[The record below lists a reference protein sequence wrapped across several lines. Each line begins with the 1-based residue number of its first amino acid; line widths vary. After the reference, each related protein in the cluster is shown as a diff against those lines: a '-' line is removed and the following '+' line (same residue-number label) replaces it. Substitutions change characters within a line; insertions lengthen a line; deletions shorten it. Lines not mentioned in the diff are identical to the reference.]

1 VPIPPIQLLAS
12 DRKSLGKVR
21 LVPSHPAIHAEARKL
36 EDHWYEVTMTLDQNV
51 PLGIMNESIRVEN
64 EHPTAGPTDV
74 PVLAR
79 IGGDFNPDGRRIDFG
94 LIREGEPRKVT
105 FRMQQYAP
113 QPAKVVRSTVKLA
126 VPAQV
131 EVTQEDKYIDT
142 VVTVGA
148 LPAFTSLDGI
158 VELETDHPTEPIV
171 RITVS
176 GGVLAKNPFEQAKTP
191 ESYEKFLA
199 IVKDA
204 LSRRDRIPLDR
215 FFSDVLGNVR
225 DERASKLLLRALA
238 EGNLP
243 TRMRAVE
250 ALAELKTPE
259 VIEQMRLTITDD
271 QESFVRRLAVAAYA
285 DAVGRTSV
293 PTLLLA
299 LQDDDA
305 WVREDTARQLEK
317 LGDTRAIPA
326 LQAALADPN
335 TEAATAIRDA
345 LAALQALVKK

>member
-1 VPIPPIQLLAS
+1 
-12 DRKSLGKVR
+12 
-21 LVPSHPAIHAEARKL
+21 
-36 EDHWYEVTMTLDQNV
+36 
-51 PLGIMNESIRVEN
+51 
-64 EHPTAGPTDV
+64 
-74 PVLAR
+74 
-79 IGGDFNPDGRRIDFG
+79 
-94 LIREGEPRKVT
+94 
-105 FRMQQYAP
+105 
-113 QPAKVVRSTVKLA
+113 
-126 VPAQV
+126 
-131 EVTQEDKYIDT
+131 
-142 VVTVGA
+142 
-148 LPAFTSLDGI
+148 
-158 VELETDHPTEPIV
+158 
-171 RITVS
+171 
-176 GGVLAKNPFEQAKTP
+176 
-191 ESYEKFLA
+191 
-199 IVKDA
+199 
-204 LSRRDRIPLDR
+204 
-215 FFSDVLGNVR
+215 VR

-317 LGDTRAIPA
+317 VGDTRAIPA

>member
-1 VPIPPIQLLAS
+1 
-12 DRKSLGKVR
+12 
-21 LVPSHPAIHAEARKL
+21 
-36 EDHWYEVTMTLDQNV
+36 
-51 PLGIMNESIRVEN
+51 
-64 EHPTAGPTDV
+64 
-74 PVLAR
+74 
-79 IGGDFNPDGRRIDFG
+79 
-94 LIREGEPRKVT
+94 
-105 FRMQQYAP
+105 
-113 QPAKVVRSTVKLA
+113 
-126 VPAQV
+126 
-131 EVTQEDKYIDT
+131 
-142 VVTVGA
+142 
-148 LPAFTSLDGI
+148 
-158 VELETDHPTEPIV
+158 
-171 RITVS
+171 
-176 GGVLAKNPFEQAKTP
+176 
-191 ESYEKFLA
+191 
-199 IVKDA
+199 
-204 LSRRDRIPLDR
+204 
-215 FFSDVLGNVR
+215 
-225 DERASKLLLRALA
+225 
-238 EGNLP
+238 
-243 TRMRAVE
+243 MRAVE